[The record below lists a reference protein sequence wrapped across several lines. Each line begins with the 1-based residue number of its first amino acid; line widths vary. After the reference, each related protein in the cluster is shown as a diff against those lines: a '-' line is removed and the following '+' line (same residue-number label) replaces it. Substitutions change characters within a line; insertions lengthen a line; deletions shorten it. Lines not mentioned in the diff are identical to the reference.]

1 MAATFE
7 KLFTLPSAVR
17 EHQTAPL
24 AQEREE
30 FLSYLHQRGVCRN
43 SLRSF
48 AALLNHIV
56 RFLQLEKLRGVR
68 ESEIERAAR
77 KWFRHRRT
85 TPGRSAGPHSE
96 PHFKWFAKRWLR
108 FHDRLIPTPPPTRPF
123 ALELREYEEFMK
135 SERGYSQS
143 TISGRIWQTAMFLKW
158 YSNRR
163 KSLRNICLEDV
174 DKYLFV
180 KAKCWAKW
188 SLASCAAVLRAFFR
202 YAETRRW
209 CKPGIANGIKSAPIR
224 PDYFTPTGP
233 KWGEVSRL
241 LSSTNGPSLAEVR
254 AKAILVLLSIY
265 GMRRSEVVRLLLRD
279 FDWTNHVFTVRR
291 AKRGRIQQF
300 PIGPDVKDALLQ
312 YIRYARPECSCQ
324 HLFVTL
330 RPPYAPMN
338 PTSISMIVN
347 QRMKRSRIY
356 ATKRGPHSLRHACAT
371 RLLQQGASLQ
381 EIADF
386 LGHRDSKSVGI
397 YAKFDMKALS
407 EVCTFDPCGEL

>member
-1 MAATFE
+1 MFE
-7 KLFTLPSAVR
+7 KLFNLPTAVR

-24 AQEREE
+24 ALEREE
-30 FLSYLHQRGVCRN
+30 FLSYLHQRGVCRD
-43 SLRSF
+43 SLRGF
-48 AALLNHIV
+48 AALLKQIV
-56 RFLQLEKLRGVR
+56 RFLQLKKLRGVR
-68 ESEIERAAR
+68 ESEIESAAR
-77 KWFRHRRT
+77 EWFRHRRT
-85 TPGRSAGPHSE
+85 TRGRSAGPHSE

-108 FHDRLIPTPPPTRPF
+108 FHGRFIPSSRPSRPF

-143 TISGRIWQTAMFLKW
+143 TIAGRIYQTAMFLKW
-158 YSNRR
+158 YSRCR
-163 KSLRNICLEDV
+163 KSLRNICLGDV
-174 DKYLFV
+174 DKYFGV

-209 CKPGIANGIKSAPIR
+209 CEPGIANGIKSPQIR

-233 KWGEVSRL
+233 KWDEVSRL
-241 LSSTNGPSLAEVR
+241 LASTNGPNLAEVR

-265 GMRRSEVVRLLLRD
+265 GLRRSEIVRLMLCD
-279 FDWTNHVFTVRR
+279 FDWTNQVFTVRR
-291 AKRGRIQQF
+291 AKRGRVQQF
-300 PIGPDVKDALLQ
+300 PIGPYAKDALLQ
-312 YIRYARPECSCQ
+312 YTRYARPECSCR

-330 RPPYAPMN
+330 HPPYAPMN

-347 QRMKRSRIY
+347 QRMKRWRIC
-356 ATKRGPHSLRHACAT
+356 ATKKGPHSLRHACAT

-397 YAKFDMKALS
+397 YAKFDMKALC
-407 EVCTFDPCGEL
+407 EVSTLDPCGEL